1 MLIIT
6 VFIIIII
13 LLLIKKKDSLNILIN
28 KNNNLNKLNDDISD
42 LIIKKRDLLYDICK
56 EINNLNNKEMF
67 TKLHKIKKEDDNFNL
82 DRLLNGIYKDL
93 KEYLMINKTIVFD
106 DKIKEKIKD
115 LYNLEIEIEAEK
127 TYYNK
132 EAEEYNKLFEPI
144 SNKNKAKN
152 NKLDYH
158 FNRILE
164 KEELF
169 EIYSIFI
176 FFF

>member
-6 VFIIIII
+6 TFIIIII
-13 LLLIKKKDSLNILIN
+13 LLIVNRKNSLNVLIN
-28 KNNNLNKLNDDISD
+28 KNNNLNKINDNISE
-42 LIIKKRDLLYDICK
+42 LINKKKDLLYDICK
-56 EINNLNNKEMF
+56 EINKLNNKEMF
-67 TKLHKIKKEDDNFNL
+67 TKLNKIKKEEDNFNL

-106 DKIKEKIKD
+106 DKIKEQIKN

-132 EAEEYNKLFEPI
+132 EAEEYNKIFEPI
-144 SNKNKAKN
+144 ANKSKAKN
-152 NKLDYH
+152 NRLDYH
-158 FNRILE
+158 FIRILE

-169 EIYSIFI
+169 EILKKNTKD
-176 FFF
+176 

>member
-6 VFIIIII
+6 IFIIIII
-13 LLLIKKKDSLNILIN
+13 LLIVNRKNSLNVLIN
-28 KNNNLNKLNDDISD
+28 KNNNLNKI
-42 LIIKKRDLLYDICK
+42 
-56 EINNLNNKEMF
+56 NNKEMF
-67 TKLHKIKKEDDNFNL
+67 TKLNKIKKEEDNFNL

-106 DKIKEKIKD
+106 DKIKEQIKN

-132 EAEEYNKLFEPI
+132 EAEEYNKIFEPI
-144 SNKNKAKN
+144 ANKSKAKN
-152 NKLDYH
+152 NRLDYH
-158 FNRILE
+158 FIRILE

-169 EIYSIFI
+169 EILKKNTKD
-176 FFF
+176 

>member
-1 MLIIT
+1 MLILTI
-6 VFIIIII
+6 FILIIV
-13 LLLIKKKDSLNILIN
+13 LLLIKKKNSLNILIN
-28 KNNNLNKLNDDISD
+28 KTDNLNKINNDISN

-56 EINNLNNKEMF
+56 EINKLNNKEMF
-67 TKLHKIKKEDDNFNL
+67 TKLNKIKNEEDNFNL

-93 KEYLMINKTIVFD
+93 KEYLMINKTIIFD
-106 DKIKEKIKD
+106 DKVKEKIKN
-115 LYNLEIEIEAEK
+115 LFNLEIEIEAEK

-144 SNKNKAKN
+144 ANKNKAKK

-158 FNRILE
+158 FIRILE

-169 EIYSIFI
+169 EILKKNTKD
-176 FFF
+176 

>member
-6 VFIIIII
+6 TFIIIII
-13 LLLIKKKDSLNILIN
+13 LLIVNRKNSLNVLIN
-28 KNNNLNKLNDDISD
+28 KNNNLNKINDNISE
-42 LIIKKRDLLYDICK
+42 LINKKRDLLYDICK
-56 EINNLNNKEMF
+56 EINKLN
-67 TKLHKIKKEDDNFNL
+67 KIKKEEDNFNL

-106 DKIKEKIKD
+106 DKIKEQIKN

-132 EAEEYNKLFEPI
+132 EAEEYNKIFEPI
-144 SNKNKAKN
+144 ANKSKAKN
-152 NKLDYH
+152 NRLDYH
-158 FNRILE
+158 FIRILE

-169 EIYSIFI
+169 EILKKNTKD
-176 FFF
+176 

>member
-93 KEYLMINKTIVFD
+93 KEYLMINKTIFFD

-144 SNKNKAKN
+144 ANKNKAKN

-169 EIYSIFI
+169 EILKKNTKD
-176 FFF
+176 

>member
-6 VFIIIII
+6 IFIIIII
-13 LLLIKKKDSLNILIN
+13 LLLTKEKKNLNILIN
-28 KNNNLNKLNDDISD
+28 KNKNLNKTNDTISE
-42 LIIKKRDLLYDICK
+42 LINKKRDLLYDICK
-56 EINNLNNKEMF
+56 EINKLNNKELF
-67 TKLHKIKKEDDNFNL
+67 TKLNKIKKEDDNFNL
-82 DRLLNGIYKDL
+82 DRLLNSIYKDL

-106 DKIKEKIKD
+106 DKIKDKIKN
-115 LYNLEIEIEAEK
+115 LFNLEIEIEAEK

-144 SNKNKAKN
+144 ANKKKAKN

-158 FNRILE
+158 FIRILE

-169 EIYSIFI
+169 EILKKNTRD
-176 FFF
+176 